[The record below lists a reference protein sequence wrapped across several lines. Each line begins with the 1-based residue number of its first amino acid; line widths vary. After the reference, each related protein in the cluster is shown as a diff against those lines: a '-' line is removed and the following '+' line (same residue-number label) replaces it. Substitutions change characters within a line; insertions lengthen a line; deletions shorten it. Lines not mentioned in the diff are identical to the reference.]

1 MVGECG
7 RVWRRWWKEEVL
19 YLHKT
24 IGVVMVKLRDG
35 KDVLL
40 FKVEVLKTGNNE
52 MKDTFF
58 TGIDIGKGQIAV
70 VNVELMVGSKP
81 IEDASEW
88 SPQAEEDPK
97 LSDGVVGGG
106 SPAGRVGLEMMEQV
120 WVEVLLKV
128 WHSSQT
134 LAEVEA

>member
-1 MVGECG
+1 MWGK
-7 RVWRRWWKEEVL
+7 RRKEKVL

-35 KDVLL
+35 KDVHL
-40 FKVEVLKTGNNE
+40 FKVEVLNTGNKE
-52 MKDTFF
+52 MKDALF
-58 TGIDIGKGQIAV
+58 TGIDVGKGQVAV
-70 VNVELMVGSKP
+70 VNADLVVGSKP

-88 SPQAEEDPK
+88 SPQTEEDPE
-97 LSDGVVGGG
+97 LGDGIVGGG
-106 SPAGRVGLEMMEQV
+106 GPAGRVGLEMMEQV

-134 LAEVEA
+134 LD